1 MKISTS
7 YLFARAVD
15 QMSTLQGN
23 LAKTQSQLAAG
34 KQVLMPSDAPDQVAT
49 IERYKS
55 LIKRQESHQ
64 QAITALNTRLQT
76 EHTALSSVSNL
87 LIRMKELS
95 VQAANDTLGSTDRLA
110 LAAEMQ
116 GLRDQV
122 LSLANTQDSSG
133 NYIFGGS
140 RVSHAPFSSS
150 HGDSPSYKGD
160 HSRMAVHVGDQRSVM
175 INRPG
180 TEVFGR
186 VVRNDELNRQSG
198 VEFFQSLDDMIAAV
212 KGSDQPNI
220 QRGMTEM
227 DALLSHID
235 LARAQVGTDQNV
247 LSAQQSILEDT
258 TLTLKNVL
266 SGVEDLDYASAVS
279 KLNQQS
285 LSLQAAQSSFAKI
298 SQLNLF
304 NYINV

>member
-1 MKISTS
+1 MKISS
-7 YLFARAVD
+7 SFLFARAVD
-15 QMSTLQGN
+15 QMSTLQNN

-34 KQVLMPSDAPDQVAT
+34 KQVLQPSDAPDQVAT

-55 LIKRQESHQ
+55 LLSRSDSYQ
-64 QAITALNTRLQT
+64 NTINSVNSRLQT
-76 EHTALSSVSNL
+76 EDSALASVSTV

-95 VQAANDTLGSTDRLA
+95 IQAANDTLGSSDRQA
-110 LAAEMQ
+110 LASEMQ

-122 LSLANTQDSSG
+122 LSLANSQDSSG

-140 RVSHAPFSSS
+140 RVSAPPFVGTDGESPVYR
-150 HGDSPSYKGD
+150 GDQ
-160 HSRMAVHVGDQRSVM
+160 SRMAVPVGDQRSVM

-180 TEVFGR
+180 TEVFGSA
-186 VVRNDELNRQSG
+186 VRTDANGQASG
-198 VEFFQSLDDMIAAV
+198 VEFFQAIDDMVAAV
-212 KGSDQPNI
+212 KNSDQPNI
-220 QRGMTEM
+220 KRSLGEM

-235 LARAQVGTDQNV
+235 MARAQVGTDQNV
-247 LSAQQSILEDT
+247 LSAQQAILEDS
-258 TLTLKNVL
+258 TLALKNVL
-266 SGVEDLDYASAVS
+266 SGIEDLDYASAVS

-304 NYINV
+304 NYIN